1 MEPFLKYIK
10 QLDADKRLL
19 DIYRQLRH
27 LFKKYKWS
35 EKDLENPPF
44 YTNDMMELHSYFNI
58 EKNNLL
64 KELKLYFGNIDL
76 DEVTGYIENEML
88 KINKETPLDKKEE

>member
-35 EKDLENPPF
+35 EKDLEKPPF

-58 EKNNLL
+58 EKPL
-64 KELKLYFGNIDL
+64 GI
-76 DEVTGYIENEML
+76 EVPFFKY
-88 KINKETPLDKKEE
+88 KFKYVS